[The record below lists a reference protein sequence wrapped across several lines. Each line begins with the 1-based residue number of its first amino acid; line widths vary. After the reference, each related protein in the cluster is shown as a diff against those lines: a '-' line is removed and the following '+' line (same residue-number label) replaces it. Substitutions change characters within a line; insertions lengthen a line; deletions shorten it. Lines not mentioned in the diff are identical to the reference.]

1 MVRLSVVFTRLLVS
15 ESCILTDGATRTPR
29 MFVLGGRKEGRLGLC
44 QMYFYRLSF
53 LSNNNKTESRV
64 KNEEGKKNFFG

>member
-15 ESCILTDGATRTPR
+15 ESCILTDGGHTDAEDVC
-29 MFVLGGRKEGRLGLC
+29 FGGKEGRLGLC

-53 LSNNNKTESRV
+53 L
-64 KNEEGKKNFFG
+64 FFFQIITKQKVE